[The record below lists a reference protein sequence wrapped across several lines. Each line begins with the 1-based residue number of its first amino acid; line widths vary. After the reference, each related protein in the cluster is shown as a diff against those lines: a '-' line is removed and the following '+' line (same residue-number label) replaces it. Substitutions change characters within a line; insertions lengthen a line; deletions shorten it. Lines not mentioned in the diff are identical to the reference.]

1 MVGPEETLSALL
13 KGQVDELLVTASMAQ
28 LRPLPNGNGHSE
40 GIANDAAL
48 ADPAVEPVSAG
59 GEAPDA
65 APEVVR
71 LADELVTK
79 AKQTGARITFIE
91 DPELLAMHGGAAAL
105 LRFRI

>member
-1 MVGPEETLSALL
+1 MGSL
-13 KGQVDELLVTASMAQ
+13 KA
-28 LRPLPNGNGHSE
+28 LPNGNRARAT
-40 GIANDAAL
+40 ANDAVL
-48 ADPAVEPVSAG
+48 SEPAVETVSAG
-59 GEAPDA
+59 GEAPEA

-91 DPELLAMHGGAAAL
+91 DPTLLADHGGVAAL